1 MPSSCPICEQPIS
14 PTGLHCTVCGYPTAL
29 AIEGLRSVEPAPQA
43 PSSDPDNSQL
53 ARPVRRTPT
62 PESELAA
69 RISRDLRAKMELVRG
84 LGRSFPD
91 ATSELCSAALGEAEG
106 REGEALETLRGAQM
120 RMERE
125 VDELLEQR
133 SRSTASRRDALVKNG
148 VHFSLGASLDRVREE
163 LSLGR
168 REEAAA
174 HLLEAEH
181 RVAQFESDWKG
192 LQGLLAQIEG
202 LRNEA
207 LELGLPLGEISGEV
221 EAIRERLNGP
231 NLTEDTLDE
240 LAQDAAQ
247 ALMLLHEAIPTS
259 LEEELARHATT
270 LDSYPE
276 DHVPSAVAR
285 RLHLEATRHLKKGRL
300 PEAVQS
306 VRDLRRAVEA
316 IVKESSS
323 RAAPPSA
330 ADVARE
336 TEAEMLDRLLK
347 KARSLAARVRT
358 LPPESETAREAAAE
372 IRSATEL
379 LRGREL
385 VEADQ
390 TLARLMRM
398 LSAEPERS

>member
-1 MPSSCPICEQPIS
+1 
-14 PTGLHCTVCGYPTAL
+14 
-29 AIEGLRSVEPAPQA
+29 
-43 PSSDPDNSQL
+43 
-53 ARPVRRTPT
+53 
-62 PESELAA
+62 
-69 RISRDLRAKMELVRG
+69 MELVHG

-133 SRSTASRRDALVKNG
+133 TRSVASRRDGLVKNG
-148 VHFSLGASLDRVREE
+148 VQFSLGAALDRVREE
-163 LSLGR
+163 LSLGH

-174 HLLEAEH
+174 HLLGAER
-181 RVAQFESDWKG
+181 RVSQFESDWKG

-207 LELGLPLGEISGEV
+207 LELGLPLGEISGEI
-221 EAIRERLNGP
+221 EAIRERLTGP
-231 NLTEDTLDE
+231 NLTEDALDE
-240 LAQDAAQ
+240 LAQAAAQ

-270 LDSYPE
+270 LDGYPE

-306 VRDLRRAVEA
+306 VRDLRRAIEAVE
-316 IVKESSS
+316 KEAST
-323 RAAPPSA
+323 RAPAPSA
-330 ADVARE
+330 ADIARE

-372 IRSATEL
+372 IRSATEM
-379 LRGREL
+379 LRAREL
-385 VEADQ
+385 VQADQ